1 MPNFESGHNICAA
14 NLYGVTN
21 SSWSLSDGHLPEMQ
35 TKDDFVEAWLSHQ
48 DFTVDNHR
56 TPNESHHYH
65 SNYYHQHRPVQPLP
79 YWQEHHHHSAHKH
92 IHWNAPEN
100 QHPRYDVH
108 QEQNGYIH
116 SQTQHRYDIPNTG
129 NVNLERDHSLSW
141 TRSSTIRSQNNK
153 ALPPSPPKQ
162 EELSLAE
169 QARQEH
175 QLRRQRYQMH
185 HQYLQQYRQ
194 QQQMQQQN
202 YYRKDYQQHTLG
214 PYAHYYHPQNHS
226 KHMSDYD
233 FEQYPIMHHH
243 LPKTRSANELAWE
256 RHCYYQQQQHLEEAL
271 AEQKRKEVQSYVEQQ
286 GLEQDML
293 HPPGQDPTART
304 VSLNRISSAS
314 LSPNA
319 AQALGLSQSKP
330 VFSISESDDSKP
342 INNRTNTSDKVQDI
356 LLPLKESETETP
368 PISDRNKSPRFLQ
381 NNGSKD
387 LEATLSK
394 MLAEQ
399 VVSNMDSADDVAKDL
414 SLLQPISEIVTQESV
429 TLNRKSTFSIRSLA
443 RRCSRFGSRRPNS
456 FAGLSNDPIISLEE
470 NNKNF
475 KMSRF
480 VVSELSEALESQPK
494 LQSMIDVTKRSSLIT
509 PVTTS
514 FQLLGAAVT
523 KHERV
528 PVHRKVTLFR
538 SEIMA
543 HSNSSQP
550 IFNQEQ
556 SVMASETS
564 QRKKSLST
572 NPRDTSLRLA
582 NGHGVDL
589 PALKSRVH
597 PNGTVTKDIEQPTN
611 GLEELIPVEENIT
624 HDTSEFEQQDK
635 ARRQII
641 ELLGM
646 GRKERISAKTG
657 LTMAA
662 RLKTKSSVTT
672 PILTPLALEACQDLS
687 LINPTSTT
695 NEEVDPCEHIA
706 FMLVPKSRYEFQP
719 LVAV

>member
-1 MPNFESGHNICAA
+1 MPNFESGHNIRTA

-21 SSWSLSDGHLPEMQ
+21 TSWSLSDGHLPEMQ

-56 TPNESHHYH
+56 TPNE
-65 SNYYHQHRPVQPLP
+65 
-79 YWQEHHHHSAHKH
+79 K
-92 IHWNAPEN
+92 N

-233 FEQYPIMHHH
+233 FGQYPIMHH

-256 RHCYYQQQQHLEEAL
+256 RHCYYQQQQHLEEVL
-271 AEQKRKEVQSYVEQQ
+271 AEQKRKEVQRYVEQQ

-293 HPPGQDPTART
+293 HPLGQDPTART

-342 INNRTNTSDKVQDI
+342 INNRTNTSTKVKDI

-368 PISDRNKSPRFLQ
+368 PISDRNKSSRFLQ

-387 LEATLSK
+387 LEATFSK
-394 MLAEQ
+394 MLVEQ
-399 VVSNMDSADDVAKDL
+399 IVSNMDSADDVAKDL
-414 SLLQPISEIVTQESV
+414 SLLQPISEIVAQESV

-456 FAGLSNDPIISLEE
+456 FAGLSNDPIISLPEREE

-475 KMSRF
+475 KMSQF
-480 VVSELSEALESQPK
+480 VVSELSETLESQPK
-494 LQSMIDVTKRSSLIT
+494 LQSMVDVTKRSSLIT

-514 FQLLGAAVT
+514 FQLLGAAVI

-528 PVHRKVTLFR
+528 PIHRKVTLFR

-597 PNGTVTKDIEQPTN
+597 LNGTVTKDIELPTN
-611 GLEELIPVEENIT
+611 DLEELIPVEENTT

-672 PILTPLALEACQDLS
+672 PKLTPLALEACQDLS
-687 LINPTSTT
+687 LIDPTSTT